1 MEEDESGIEDKKEA
15 RVTVDIRGE
24 VLRQAIALRH
34 RAEEVRG
41 EVVSMSEIVRDAIRE
56 KYEREIGGKEGEER

>member
-24 VLRQAIALRH
+24 VLRQAMALRH
-34 RAEEVRG
+34 RRERAEG
-41 EVVSMSEIVRDAIRE
+41 KVVSVAEIVRDAIRE
-56 KYEREIGGKEGEER
+56 KYEREIGEEGEER